1 MTLSFGSGVGMFGYL
16 AKPALVK
23 NVRIVSGAVN
33 SVGMNGTGSIVGIMR
48 SGTML
53 LNCANSASVTSTS
66 WNTGG
71 IVGEMQTGSS
81 AWNCYNTGTVT
92 ASRYTIGGIA
102 GVVHDLYNC
111 YNLGDVR
118 CEWDH
123 GTSTLRVGGIA
134 GVSTGY
140 ESSDT
145 KNILRNCYNAGKIT
159 TLNGNKKDV
168 GLIMGNGNNGSTW
181 SAAPVTLTNCWSL
194 QTDAINAGL
203 SLRAMRRRTARA
215 AAPRMTPSSRRRQP
229 PWAAL
234 MRITQA
240 ATPSLPGRSRT
251 PTATTATTP
260 SSRAWPLP
268 VWT

>member
-1 MTLSFGSGVGMFGYL
+1 
-16 AKPALVK
+16 
-23 NVRIVSGAVN
+23 
-33 SVGMNGTGSIVGIMR
+33 MNGTGSIVGIMR

-123 GTSTLRVGGIA
+123 STSTLRVGGIA

-145 KNILRNCYNAGKIT
+145 KNILRKMCIRDRKSG
-159 TLNGNKKDV
+159 V
-168 GLIMGNGNNGSTW
+168 
-181 SAAPVTLTNCWSL
+181 
-194 QTDAINAGL
+194 
-203 SLRAMRRRTARA
+203 
-215 AAPRMTPSSRRRQP
+215 
-229 PWAAL
+229 
-234 MRITQA
+234 
-240 ATPSLPGRSRT
+240 
-251 PTATTATTP
+251 
-260 SSRAWPLP
+260 
-268 VWT
+268 